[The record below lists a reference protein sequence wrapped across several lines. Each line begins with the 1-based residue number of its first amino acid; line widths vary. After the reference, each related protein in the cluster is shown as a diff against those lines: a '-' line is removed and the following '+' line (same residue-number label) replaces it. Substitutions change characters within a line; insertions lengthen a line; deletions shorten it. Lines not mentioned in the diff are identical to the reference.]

1 MLVAT
6 GHMWL
11 LVTGAWLAQIE
22 LFYMSQITV
31 YIEDLVWEKMHIKY
45 FINDFY
51 NEHVNYNILN
61 VYLN

>member
-1 MLVAT
+1 
-6 GHMWL
+6 
-11 LVTGAWLAQIE
+11 
-22 LFYMSQITV
+22 MSQITV
-31 YIEDLVWEKMHIKY
+31 DLKTWCKEKMHIKY